1 MIEKKKLFTPGP
13 VMTSRRLKSVLAHPD
28 MPHRQPAFEQIVRRI
43 RANLLTLFHA
53 DASYVAVVVSG
64 SGTAA
69 NETALSSIVRT
80 GEEVLLIKNGEFGNR
95 LEDILACYGYK
106 RTTLDLPWGTMPA
119 PAEVDQALAA
129 NPRLAWVCM
138 VFHETS
144 TGMIN
149 PVHAVGEV
157 VRARGRKL
165 FVDCVS
171 AVGGQDIDVLRDRID
186 VCTGVPNKGLS
197 GTTGCSFVVARREC
211 VPALGPDLPRRNI
224 YLNLQKH
231 IEWAE
236 RTNQT
241 PNTPAVTMFVA
252 LDAALE
258 ELMEEGLPE
267 RIRRYGECA
276 SILRAGVR
284 ALGLRVL
291 LPDAQASNTVTSVF
305 LPPGVMLKPFITE
318 LDRRGYVVYAGKGP
332 FYEVNMFQIA
342 NMGWIHPSDC
352 RALLKVLKDT
362 IRDLHARGHR
372 AMRP

>member
-1 MIEKKKLFTPGP
+1 MIEKKMLFTPGP

-43 RANLLTLFHA
+43 RANLLALFHA

-69 NETALSSIVRT
+69 NETALSSIVKP
-80 GEEVLLIKNGEFGNR
+80 GEEVLLVKNGEFGNR
-95 LEDILACYGYK
+95 LEEILACYGYT
-106 RTTLDLPWGTMPA
+106 RTTLDLPWGAMPD
-119 PAEVDQALAA
+119 PAAVDAALAV

-157 VRARGRKL
+157 ARARGRKL

-186 VCTGVPNKGLS
+186 VCTGVPNKALA

-211 VPALGPDLPRRNI
+211 VPPLGADMPRRNI

-236 RTNQT
+236 KANQT
-241 PNTPAVTMFVA
+241 PNTPAVTMFIA

-258 ELMEEGLPE
+258 ELMEEGLE
-267 RIRRYGECA
+267 TRIRRYQECA
-276 SILRAGVR
+276 AILRAGVR

-291 LPDAQASNTVTSVF
+291 LPETQASNTVTSVF

-318 LDRRGYVVYAGKGP
+318 LERRGYVVYAGKGP
-332 FYEVNMFQIA
+332 FYEQNMFQIA
-342 NMGWIHPSDC
+342 NMGWIRPADC
-352 RALLKVLKDT
+352 RTFLKELARTLVDT
-362 IRDLHARGHR
+362 RKAERVAAG
-372 AMRP
+372 

>member
-1 MIEKKKLFTPGP
+1 MIEKKMLFTPGP

-28 MPHRQPAFEQIVRRI
+28 LPHRQPAFEQILRRI

-69 NETALSSIVRT
+69 NETALSSVVKA
-80 GEEVLLIKNGEFGNR
+80 GEEVLLVKNGEFGNR

-106 RTTLDLPWGTMPA
+106 HTTLDLPWGVAPDPA
-119 PAEVDQALAA
+119 AVDSALAA

-149 PVHAVGEV
+149 PVHAVGQMV
-157 VRARGRKL
+157 QARGRKL

-186 VCTGVPNKGLS
+186 ICTGVPNKALA

-211 VPALGPDLPRRNI
+211 VPALGPRLPRRNI

-236 RTNQT
+236 EKNQT

-258 ELMEEGLPE
+258 ELLEEGQAE
-267 RIRRYGECA
+267 RIRRYQQCA
-276 SILRAGVR
+276 AILRAGVR
-284 ALGLRVL
+284 ALGLRIL
-291 LPDAQASNTVTSVF
+291 LPDSQASNTVTSVF
-305 LPPGVMLKPFITE
+305 LPAGVMLNPFIME

-332 FYEVNMFQIA
+332 FYEQNMFQIA
-342 NMGWIHPSDC
+342 NMGWIRPADC
-352 RALLKVLKDT
+352 RAFLKELGRT
-362 IRDLHARGHR
+362 LRDMQKGGR
-372 AMRP
+372 AAAG